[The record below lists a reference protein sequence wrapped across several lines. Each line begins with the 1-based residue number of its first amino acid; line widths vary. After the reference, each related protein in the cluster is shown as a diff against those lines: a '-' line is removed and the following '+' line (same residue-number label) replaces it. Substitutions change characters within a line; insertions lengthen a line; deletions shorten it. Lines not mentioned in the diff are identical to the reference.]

1 MKTIAEFKK
10 ENAKSCLGLK
20 QASIQGG
27 RRIEKNDTN
36 LAAYGGSDQEVWVYE
51 GGTPI
56 SGTIT
61 DSNGTPHKVL

>member
-20 QASIQGG
+20 QASIKGG
-27 RRIEKNDTN
+27 RHIEQNQTN
-36 LAAYGGSDQEVWVYE
+36 LASYGGSDYETWVYE

-61 DSNGTPHKVL
+61 DSDGRDHKVL